1 MVYVIQRI
9 WEQQL
14 AMAIYSTSV
23 VGGATL
29 DCLREDQDTKEDPK
43 NWQVPARNRMLVS
56 QRGGG
61 GELGN

>member
-1 MVYVIQRI
+1 
-9 WEQQL
+9 
-14 AMAIYSTSV
+14 MAIYSTSV